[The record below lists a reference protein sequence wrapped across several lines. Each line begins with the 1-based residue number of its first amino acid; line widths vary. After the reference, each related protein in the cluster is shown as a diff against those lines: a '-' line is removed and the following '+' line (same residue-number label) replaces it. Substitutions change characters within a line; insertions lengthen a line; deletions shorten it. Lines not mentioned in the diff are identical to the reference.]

1 MIIDDPNID
10 DEGTV
15 NVAVEN
21 AFDANRIKNILVV
34 NEQILTGD
42 LTRLNNI
49 LEAEY
54 DNICVFT
61 ASYTLL
67 MYTRI
72 TILYSV

>member
-15 NVAVEN
+15 NVAIED
-21 AFDANRIKNILVV
+21 AFDTNRIENILPV
-34 NEQILTGD
+34 NNEILTGD
-42 LTRLNNI
+42 FTRLNNI
-49 LEAEY
+49 LGAEY

-61 ASYTLL
+61 VSYTLI

-72 TILYSV
+72 MIVY